1 MPRRRAI
8 AAAAVLLAA
17 APLAGP
23 PASLAQAPGAGPARP
38 GPEAP
43 LSPGGD
49 AVLRVV
55 VVDIQQVQQQS
66 LAAQGVQR
74 ALEAQ
79 RETFQR
85 EIQAQEDRLRA
96 AEQELAER
104 RGELSQDQFAQR
116 RREFEQQVIE
126 GQREVQ
132 ARSRALEQ
140 ALSEGMRAVQQR
152 IMQIV
157 AEVALERGA
166 DIVLARNQ
174 VLIFD
179 RALDVTQVVV
189 ERLNAQLPSVDVPVP
204 PQ

>member
-1 MPRRRAI
+1 MRAARS
-8 AAAAVLLAA
+8 AAAAAFVLSAALAA
-17 APLAGP
+17 P
-23 PASLAQAPGAGPARP
+23 PSGAQAPSGAPGPATA
-38 GPEAP
+38 AP
-43 LSPGGD
+43 SPGTD
-49 AVLRVV
+49 AVLRVI
-55 VVDIQQVQQQS
+55 VVDVQQVQQQS
-66 LAAQGVQR
+66 RAAQGVQR

-96 AEQELAER
+96 AERELADR
-104 RGELSQDQFAQR
+104 RGELSQEQFAQR
-116 RREFEQQVIE
+116 RREFELQVIE

-140 ALSEGMRAVQQR
+140 ALSESMRTVQQR

-179 RALDVTQVVV
+179 RSLDVTQTVVD
-189 ERLNAQLPSVDVPVP
+189 RLNAQLPQVDVAVP
-204 PQ
+204 QQ